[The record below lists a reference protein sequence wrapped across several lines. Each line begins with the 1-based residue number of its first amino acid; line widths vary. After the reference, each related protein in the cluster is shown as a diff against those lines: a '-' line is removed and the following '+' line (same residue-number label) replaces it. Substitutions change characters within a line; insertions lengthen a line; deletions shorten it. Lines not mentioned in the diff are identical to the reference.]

1 LPFETKYKGK
11 SKTNTDDATKFTVT
25 IAPIPDPITPAEIS
39 PEIREASSLNVAEA
53 PSPPNALTGTLYV
66 VGTPIGNLEDM
77 TFRAV
82 RILQEV
88 DAIAA
93 EDTRHTARLLQHFQI
108 TTRQLS
114 YHQHNRTKQTPKLI
128 ERLQRGA
135 SIAVVTDAGMPGIS
149 DPGGDLVAACV
160 AAGILV
166 VPIPGVSASITALSV
181 SGLDSDRFAFDG
193 FLPTKTKPRR
203 LRLEALARETRTTI
217 LYEAPHRL
225 GQTLADLQRACG
237 EDRSIA
243 IGRELTKRYEE
254 IWRGSLAD
262 AVELYRTRKPQ
273 GEYTLTIAGACPAE
287 TPTLSEAELKLE
299 LQRLIKDEGLSR
311 SQACQELAQHTQQSR
326 RELYQLAIELE

>member
-1 LPFETKYKGK
+1 MTPSQISTETVDP
-11 SKTNTDDATKFTVT
+11 SSSR
-25 IAPIPDPITPAEIS
+25 PD
-39 PEIREASSLNVAEA
+39 SSQH
-53 PSPPNALTGTLYV
+53 GTLYV

-114 YHQHNRTKQTPKLI
+114 YHQHNRTKQTPRLI
-128 ERLQRGA
+128 ERLQRGE

-160 AAGILV
+160 AVGIGV
-166 VPIPGVSASITALSV
+166 VPVPGVSASITALSV

-203 LRLEALARETRTTI
+203 LSLEALARETRTTI
-217 LYEAPHRL
+217 LYEAPHRIR
-225 GQTLADLQRACG
+225 QTLVDLARVCG
-237 EDRSIA
+237 DDRQVA

-254 IWRGSLAD
+254 IWRGSLAA
-262 AVELYRTRKPQ
+262 AVELYDTRKPQ
-273 GEYTLTIAGACPAE
+273 GEYTLTIAGALPTE
-287 TPTLSEAELKLE
+287 MPTLSEVELKLE
-299 LQRLIKDEGLSR
+299 LQRLIGEEGLSR
-311 SQACQELAQHTQQSR
+311 SQACQQLAQQTQQSR
-326 RELYQLAIELE
+326 RELYQLAIELEVLPNV